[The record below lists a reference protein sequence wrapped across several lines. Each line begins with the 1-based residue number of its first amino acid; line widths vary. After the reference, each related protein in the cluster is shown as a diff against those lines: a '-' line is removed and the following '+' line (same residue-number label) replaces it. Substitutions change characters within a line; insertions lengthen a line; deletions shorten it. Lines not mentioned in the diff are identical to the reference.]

1 MVQLFIHNYIIPFF
15 FLIFNGLCGIA
26 LKLFPYKHSLLLYEA
41 SETSLTSP
49 YQTSCC
55 SYDTCS
61 IAHTIL
67 NIPQT
72 ACSHLRS
79 LPLQYLGRYCQK
91 KSVDTSSTDFF
102 YFIVHFRKKA
112 WFELTIKCGNELFCL
127 NKLRIRLMSFVL
139 KIEVTAKPPPS
150 LQHQ

>member
-1 MVQLFIHNYIIPFF
+1 MYPKVILKGIFCVLPDNFLRFAWQATYTPLYINNLRWTCFEVSD
-15 FLIFNGLCGIA
+15 

-55 SYDTCS
+55 SYDTRS

-79 LPLQYLGRYCQK
+79 LPLPYLGRYCQK

-102 YFIVHFRKKA
+102 YFIAHFRKKLGLNSRLNVVMNC
-112 WFELTIKCGNELFCL
+112 FEWI
-127 NKLRIRLMSFVL
+127 VL
-139 KIEVTAKPPPS
+139 PE
-150 LQHQ
+150 